1 MKHFEVAVI
10 TTGAEAEFVFADHT
24 LLNLESSNVT
34 LCTVRFR
41 KFATGEEAS
50 KYGRQALDLL
60 VGADQYSVVEIDPGK
75 MVKST
80 VIYRSVQP
88 AREREAATVEP
99 GPEPETKTLP
109 LAEGE
114 EDNAKYRLRNGTR
127 TGCKV
132 LYENDLPT
140 EADIHNY

>member
-10 TTGAEAEFVFADHT
+10 TNGVEAEFTFSHH
-24 LLNLESSNVT
+24 LS
-34 LCTVRFR
+34 TVRFR

-50 KYGRQALDLL
+50 EFGKLMLKLL
-60 VGADQYSVVEIDPGK
+60 VGADQYIVTEINPDKMIKGVE
-75 MVKST
+75 
-80 VIYRSVQP
+80 IYRSVQP

-114 EDNAKYRLRNGTR
+114 EDNAKYILRNRTR

-132 LYENDLPT
+132 LYERDLPT
-140 EADIHNY
+140 EADIHNH

>member
-1 MKHFEVAVI
+1 MKKHYEVKVITLGADSLSFSRRPGGRRKSPEPVAV
-10 TTGAEAEFVFADHT
+10 T
-24 LLNLESSNVT
+24 
-34 LCTVRFR
+34 FR

-50 KYGRQALDLL
+50 EFGKLMLKLL
-60 VGADQYSVVEIDPGK
+60 VGADKYSIVEIDPGK

-80 VIYRSVQP
+80 VIYRSAQP
-88 AREREAATVEP
+88 AIERAAATVEP
-99 GPEPETKTLP
+99 GPETKTLP

-114 EDNAKYRLRNGTR
+114 EDNAKYILRDRTR

-140 EADIHNY
+140 EADIHNC

>member
-10 TTGAEAEFVFADHT
+10 TNGVEAEFVFAHH
-24 LLNLESSNVT
+24 

-50 KYGRQALDLL
+50 EFGKLMLKL
-60 VGADQYSVVEIDPGK
+60 CVGADQYIVTEINPDKQIKGVE
-75 MVKST
+75 
-80 VIYRSVQP
+80 IYRSVQP

-109 LAEGE
+109 LAPGE
-114 EDNAKYRLRNGTR
+114 EDNQRYRLRDGTR
-127 TGCKV
+127 TGCAV
-132 LYENDLPT
+132 LADLDRET
-140 EADIHNY
+140 EADNNY